1 MKTRSLTRRLTMTVL
16 LLELVSF
23 GALVTAAVLFE
34 RHIHFRAFDVMLRGR
49 ADSLLGAVQDA
60 DDESDNVMLDKTGLD
75 IHDGDLYRVE
85 DDKGRILGESTETGW
100 LSAVP
105 NGDGIISAKIN
116 GRGYRFIRIHG
127 VRVVDPGEHGGVS
140 HPISVIY
147 GTRTTHV
154 WHAILEAVR
163 FYAITSLIAIGL
175 TAIAMAWMMRRGLAP
190 LYELASHAEQLSA
203 ARLEFVAPQAAKET
217 TELRPLSLALES
229 ALARL
234 DRSFRQQ
241 KRLTSDAA
249 HELKT
254 DVAIAKS
261 SLQLLAMRPRTVEE
275 YRQGLERCL
284 EDTARIEKTVQDML
298 TLARVEH
305 GEVTIADRERAQCE
319 LRECLLK
326 SVMQSASFAELC
338 RVEVTLETGSDAM
351 VGIEGR
357 DGLLLCSNL
366 LLNAIQHSPA
376 GSTVRLSLRAGE
388 QEAILTVRDEGT
400 GIGGDHLPHIFEPF
414 YRGDDARDRRSGGT
428 GLGLSICKGI
438 CERAHGSISLEN
450 GSGGGAMAIVRLP
463 LLHSAEIDQSSVEIK
478 EEA

>member
-60 DDESDNVMLDKTGLD
+60 DDESDDVMLDKTGLD

-100 LSAVP
+100 LGAVP
-105 NGDGIISAKIN
+105 NRDGIVSAKIN
-116 GRGYRFIRIHG
+116 GRGYRFIRVHG

-154 WHAILEAVR
+154 WHAILESVR

-175 TAIAMAWMMRRGLAP
+175 TAFAMAWMMRRGLAP
-190 LYELASHAEQLSA
+190 LYELTSHAEQLSA
-203 ARLEFVAPQAAKET
+203 VRLEFAAPQAAKET
-217 TELRPLSLALES
+217 RELRPLSLALES

-254 DVAIAKS
+254 DVTIAKS

-275 YRQGLERCL
+275 YQQGLERCL
-284 EDTARIEKTVQDML
+284 EDSARVEKTVQDML

-305 GEVTIADRERAQCE
+305 GEVTVAERAQCE
-319 LRECLLK
+319 LRECVEK
-326 SVMQSASFAELC
+326 SIQQSAAFAELR
-338 RVEVTLETGSDAM
+338 RVGVTLEAGPDAM
-351 VGIEGR
+351 VGIEER

-376 GSTVRLSLRAGE
+376 GSTVRLSLSAEG
-388 QEAILTVRDEGT
+388 QEAILTVKDEGT
-400 GIGGDHLPHIFEPF
+400 GIRGDHLPHIFEPF

-450 GSGGGAMAIVRLP
+450 GSEGGAVAIVRLP
-463 LLHSAEIDQSSVEIK
+463 LLHLREIDQSSVEIK